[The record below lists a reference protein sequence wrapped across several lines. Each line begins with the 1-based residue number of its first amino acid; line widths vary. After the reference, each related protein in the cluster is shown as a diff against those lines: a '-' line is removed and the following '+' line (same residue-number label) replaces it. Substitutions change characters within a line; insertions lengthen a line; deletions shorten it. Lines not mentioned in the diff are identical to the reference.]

1 LVFRIAPT
9 YFHGHTLAFFT
20 ICTQTLFQVE
30 PSSFNFHHMLTLFK
44 TKLGRIRI
52 IGFLEGLS
60 LLVLIFV
67 AIPMKH
73 LFHNPA
79 LSKFLGPI
87 HGAIFLV
94 FVLNTMSLAI
104 EQNWK
109 FRTTTWKIIVACF
122 IPFGTFY
129 IDHKIFKNLKES

>member
-1 LVFRIAPT
+1 
-9 YFHGHTLAFFT
+9 
-20 ICTQTLFQVE
+20 
-30 PSSFNFHHMLTLFK
+30 MLTLFK

-73 LFHNPA
+73 FFHNPA

-109 FRTTTWKIIVACF
+109 FRKTTWKIIVACF

-129 IDHKIFKNLKES
+129 IDHKIFKHLKES

>member
-1 LVFRIAPT
+1 MF
-9 YFHGHTLAFFT
+9 
-20 ICTQTLFQVE
+20 
-30 PSSFNFHHMLTLFK
+30 TLFK

-129 IDHKIFKNLKES
+129 IDHKIFKHLKES

>member
-1 LVFRIAPT
+1 
-9 YFHGHTLAFFT
+9 
-20 ICTQTLFQVE
+20 
-30 PSSFNFHHMLTLFK
+30 MLTLFK

-129 IDHKIFKNLKES
+129 IDYKIFKNIKES

>member
-1 LVFRIAPT
+1 
-9 YFHGHTLAFFT
+9 
-20 ICTQTLFQVE
+20 
-30 PSSFNFHHMLTLFK
+30 MLTLFK

-73 LFHNPA
+73 LFHNPT
-79 LSKFLGPI
+79 LSKLLGPI

-129 IDHKIFKNLKES
+129 INHKIFKNLKES

>member
-1 LVFRIAPT
+1 MF
-9 YFHGHTLAFFT
+9 
-20 ICTQTLFQVE
+20 
-30 PSSFNFHHMLTLFK
+30 TLFK

-73 LFHNPA
+73 FFHNPA

-109 FRTTTWKIIVACF
+109 FRTTTWKIIAACF

-129 IDHKIFKNLKES
+129 IDHKIFKHLKES

>member
-1 LVFRIAPT
+1 
-9 YFHGHTLAFFT
+9 
-20 ICTQTLFQVE
+20 
-30 PSSFNFHHMLTLFK
+30 MLTLFK

-109 FRTTTWKIIVACF
+109 FRITTWKIIVACF

-129 IDHKIFKNLKES
+129 IDHKIFKNIKES

>member
-1 LVFRIAPT
+1 
-9 YFHGHTLAFFT
+9 
-20 ICTQTLFQVE
+20 
-30 PSSFNFHHMLTLFK
+30 MLTLFK

-94 FVLNTMSLAI
+94 FVLNTLSLAI

-129 IDHKIFKNLKES
+129 IDHKIFKNIKES

>member
-1 LVFRIAPT
+1 MF
-9 YFHGHTLAFFT
+9 
-20 ICTQTLFQVE
+20 
-30 PSSFNFHHMLTLFK
+30 TLFK

-79 LSKFLGPI
+79 LSKFLVDSWGNLSGI
-87 HGAIFLV
+87 C
-94 FVLNTMSLAI
+94 TQYD
-104 EQNWK
+104 E
-109 FRTTTWKIIVACF
+109 
-122 IPFGTFY
+122 FG
-129 IDHKIFKNLKES
+129 D

>member
-1 LVFRIAPT
+1 
-9 YFHGHTLAFFT
+9 
-20 ICTQTLFQVE
+20 
-30 PSSFNFHHMLTLFK
+30 MLTLFK

-129 IDHKIFKNLKES
+129 IDHKIFKNIKES

>member
-1 LVFRIAPT
+1 MF
-9 YFHGHTLAFFT
+9 
-20 ICTQTLFQVE
+20 
-30 PSSFNFHHMLTLFK
+30 TLFK

-73 LFHNPA
+73 FFHNPA

-129 IDHKIFKNLKES
+129 IDHKIFKHLKES

>member
-1 LVFRIAPT
+1 
-9 YFHGHTLAFFT
+9 
-20 ICTQTLFQVE
+20 
-30 PSSFNFHHMLTLFK
+30 MLTLFK
-44 TKLGRIRI
+44 TKLGRVRV

-73 LFHNPA
+73 LFHNPE
-79 LSKFLGPI
+79 LSKLLGPI

-129 IDHKIFKNLKES
+129 IDHKIFKNIKES

>member
-1 LVFRIAPT
+1 MF
-9 YFHGHTLAFFT
+9 
-20 ICTQTLFQVE
+20 
-30 PSSFNFHHMLTLFK
+30 TLFK

-73 LFHNPA
+73 LFHNPT

-129 IDHKIFKNLKES
+129 IDHKIFKHLKES

>member
-1 LVFRIAPT
+1 
-9 YFHGHTLAFFT
+9 
-20 ICTQTLFQVE
+20 
-30 PSSFNFHHMLTLFK
+30 
-44 TKLGRIRI
+44 
-52 IGFLEGLS
+52 
-60 LLVLIFV
+60 
-67 AIPMKH
+67 MKH

-129 IDHKIFKNLKES
+129 IDHKIFKNIKES

>member
-1 LVFRIAPT
+1 
-9 YFHGHTLAFFT
+9 
-20 ICTQTLFQVE
+20 
-30 PSSFNFHHMLTLFK
+30 MLTLFK

-73 LFHNPA
+73 LFNNPA

-129 IDHKIFKNLKES
+129 IDHKIFKNIKES

>member
-1 LVFRIAPT
+1 MCDEVGQISDEAVLMMA
-9 YFHGHTLAFFT
+9 
-20 ICTQTLFQVE
+20 
-30 PSSFNFHHMLTLFK
+30 
-44 TKLGRIRI
+44 
-52 IGFLEGLS
+52 
-60 LLVLIFV
+60 LVLIFV

-109 FRTTTWKIIVACF
+109 FRTTTWKIIAACF

-129 IDHKIFKNLKES
+129 IDHKIFKHLKES

>member
-1 LVFRIAPT
+1 MF
-9 YFHGHTLAFFT
+9 
-20 ICTQTLFQVE
+20 
-30 PSSFNFHHMLTLFK
+30 TLFK

-129 IDHKIFKNLKES
+129 IDHKIFKNIKES

>member
-1 LVFRIAPT
+1 MF
-9 YFHGHTLAFFT
+9 
-20 ICTQTLFQVE
+20 
-30 PSSFNFHHMLTLFK
+30 TLFK

-79 LSKFLGPI
+79 LSKFYI
-87 HGAIFLV
+87 HGASFLV

-122 IPFGTFY
+122 SFRHILY
-129 IDHKIFKNLKES
+129 

>member
-1 LVFRIAPT
+1 MF
-9 YFHGHTLAFFT
+9 
-20 ICTQTLFQVE
+20 
-30 PSSFNFHHMLTLFK
+30 TLFK

-73 LFHNPA
+73 FFHNPT

-129 IDHKIFKNLKES
+129 IDHKIFKHLKES